1 MARIAS
7 APILVSVV
15 LAIGA
20 CGVLPQGSEIGNSV
34 EVEWQGTS
42 IIATVSPWP
51 LDNPVAFVCLRQPDS
66 SFTAAHP
73 VPPEPAG
80 CAPAAVAVADDHLVA
95 KFDPTSLD
103 PATAAAFAG
112 QQQWFLAVAGSRG
125 PMSVST
131 VLTLL
136 NLPKAS

>member
-20 CGVLPQGSEIGNSV
+20 CGILPQSSEIANSV
-34 EVEWQGTS
+34 ELEWQGTS
-42 IIATVSPWP
+42 VIATVSPWP

-66 SFTAAHP
+66 SFTAEHP
-73 VPPEPAG
+73 VPPDSAG
-80 CAPAAVAVADDHLVA
+80 CAPAAVAATDNHLVA
-95 KFDPTSLD
+95 KFDPASLD

-125 PMSVST
+125 PLSVST

-136 NLPKAS
+136 NAKPS